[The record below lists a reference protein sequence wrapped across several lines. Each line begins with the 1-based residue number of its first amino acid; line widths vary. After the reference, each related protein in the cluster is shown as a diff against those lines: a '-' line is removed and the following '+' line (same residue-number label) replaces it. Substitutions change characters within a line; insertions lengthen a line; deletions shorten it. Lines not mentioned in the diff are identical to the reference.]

1 MDQHPARH
9 SSPGRAWR
17 HLVCLLCSLAL
28 LGCTSPRPVA
38 PPAVPDPAP
47 EAGPALR
54 PGDEVQ
60 LRRKNGTELQLTV
73 TAWTPEALTGSDG
86 TRTISVPRTEIDTL
100 TRREFDALKTVALVA
115 ACLLFVHLSV
125 QAVGTTKIWNSATP
139 R

>member
-1 MDQHPARH
+1 MDHRPAPH
-9 SSPGRAWR
+9 SGSGRAWR

-28 LGCTSPRPVA
+28 LGCTSLRPVA
-38 PPAVPDPAP
+38 PPAVPDQAP

-73 TAWTPEALTGSDG
+73 IAWTPEALTGSDG
-86 TRTISVPRTEIDTL
+86 ARTISVPRTEIDTL

-115 ACLLFVHLSV
+115 ACLFAVHLYV
-125 QAVGTTKIWNSATP
+125 QAVGTLKIYNSAAP